1 MIGVMQ
7 HRAVEGC
14 SFHSMLFTLEYPS
27 KGENKMLWRWK
38 FGVFVVAG
46 KAKMRFFDLA
56 GLKPLP
62 STGITSISCR
72 PALPFTFA
80 WVTLT
85 VTPCC
90 MRYLKVK
97 GVFLV
102 QGQLF
107 DMSCLYYP
115 TRSMQQQELTYSTG
129 CRTQPKRKSFRDL
142 NVSQLTRGQVE
153 PPLGGGRERGTC
165 VLLFKPCCHRDPP
178 KRRVGKK
185 KKRPADQTM
194 SELLMKGRDLPAEDS
209 TGFS

>member
-7 HRAVEGC
+7 HCAVEGC
-14 SFHSMLFTLEYPS
+14 SFHSMLFTLDYPS

-85 VTPCC
+85 ITPCC

-153 PPLGGGRERGTC
+153 PPQEEAGKGGRVSCSLSPAVT
-165 VLLFKPCCHRDPP
+165 VTLP
-178 KRRVGKK
+178 KGGWGKK